1 MSLSLAAA
9 VHPNDADELDRV
21 LREGLIVSS
30 YQPIIDLRMDAIVG
44 YEALARGPKG
54 SPLEFPDRLFAT
66 ARATGRLAELDWE
79 CRAAA
84 LRGALDTGLLAPMM
98 LFVNVEPD
106 AAFVRP
112 PDHIWPLLEEAGK
125 KLRVVCE
132 FTERGLI
139 DRPTDVMGAA
149 RVWRKAGMAIALD
162 DVGADSRSLG
172 IVPLLRPEII
182 KLDMSV
188 VQAPAETIDDLMG
201 TLQTINSWAE
211 YSGAMIVAEGVETDQ
226 HLRRATMVGAH
237 FCQGWK
243 FGKPIPHHEFKP
255 VRAHKPARLATFASS
270 GELDGYLTP
279 YEFVAMHREP
289 RVATKR
295 FVASISREMEN
306 VAAVM
311 GPTGLLM
318 SSFQQSKHFDR
329 EARNR
334 YRDIAAGAAL
344 VGVIAPGMASNP
356 EPGVRGCAYVNDDPI
371 EDEWIVCEISPH
383 YGAAIIAKDLG
394 DTGPDLD
401 RRFSFFLTYDR
412 ELVTGVAQRMLE
424 RIMPLRDRT
433 APSRRLRLAG

>member
-1 MSLSLAAA
+1 MSLSLASAD
-9 VHPNDADELDRV
+9 VHANDAAELDRI

-54 SPLEFPDRLFAT
+54 SSLEFPDRLFAT

-112 PDHIWPLLEEAGK
+112 PDHIWPLLAEAGK

-188 VQAPAETIDDLMG
+188 IQAPAEAIDGLMG
-201 TLQTINSWAE
+201 TLQVINSWAE
-211 YSGAMIVAEGVETDQ
+211 KTGAMIVAEGVETDE
-226 HLRRATMVGAH
+226 HLSRAKMVGAH

-243 FGKPIPHHEFKP
+243 FGKPIPHYEFKP
-255 VRAHKPARLATFASS
+255 VRAHRPARLPMSASS
-270 GELDGYLTP
+270 SEIDGYLTP

-289 RVATKR
+289 RVASKR
-295 FVASISREMEN
+295 FIASISRDMEN
-306 VAAVM
+306 VAAIM

-318 SSFQQSKHFDR
+318 SSFQQSKFFSR

-334 YRDIAAGAAL
+334 YREIAAGAAL
-344 VGVIAPGMASNP
+344 VGVIGNDMEQNP
-356 EPGVRGCAYVNDDPI
+356 EPGVLGCGFAEDDPI
-371 EDEWIVCEISPH
+371 GDEWIVCEISPRF
-383 YGAAIIAKDLG
+383 GAAIVAKDLG
-394 DTGPDLD
+394 DTGPDMD
-401 RRFSFFLTYDR
+401 RRFSFFLTYDH
-412 ELVTGVAQRMLE
+412 ELVAGVAQKMLE

-433 APSRRLRLAG
+433 APSRLRLAG